1 MDRGKARVVG
11 PDRSQL
17 RWDLIDI
24 EGLLAGDHR
33 ARMVWAFVEGLN
45 LEPLY
50 ELIGSREGEAGR
62 PPAEP
67 AVVLALWLYASLGG
81 VGSRR
86 GLPRWSERD
95 AAYGGLGAG

>member
-62 PPAEP
+62 PP
-67 AVVLALWLYASLGG
+67 SLLLFLRCGCM
-81 VGSRR
+81 RAWR
-86 GLPRWSERD
+86 GLARRVSWPGCASATRPIAGF
-95 AAYGGLGAG
+95 AAG

>member
-50 ELIGSREGEAGR
+50 ELIESREGEAGR
-62 PPAEP
+62 PPADP
-67 AVVLALWLYASLGG
+67 AVVLALWLYASLEGLA
-81 VGSRR
+81 RR
-86 GLPRWSERD
+86 VSWPGCASATRPIAGF
-95 AAYGGLGAG
+95 AAG